1 MANTFFGL
9 TIASTGLT
17 ASNISINTT
26 AHNIANVNT
35 KGYTKQVAN
44 LQASSAIRVYNNY
57 GTVGTGVT
65 VASIDQLRSSY
76 YDTKYWNN
84 NSLTGQYASLK
95 NYTEIIEDYLDEF
108 NLKGFTDEYSTLF
121 NSLNSLGLNP
131 SNDSYINT
139 FINCADSMSQ
149 YFNTLSTNLSNLQ
162 RDTNAEVKTVVNK
175 INSISEQLASI
186 NKQIN
191 TIEFNGG
198 TANDLRD
205 TRAGLID
212 QLSAYANVDVSEKTY
227 ENGTSDYI
235 VKLNGQTL
243 VNCYEYNTLDCTPRE
258 TGQLRN
264 ASDIEG
270 LFDISWNNG
279 LPFNMY
285 GDSFKGSLKALIDVR
300 DGCCDSYEIVGMK
313 DASGNYLT
321 GPDGKVLNVID
332 MTETEYAGHV
342 AAGYSKSIYVEYES
356 TNNPSYKGIPY
367 YQSQLNKFAQTFSDS
382 FNKILSNGDW
392 GDNTPVDFF
401 TSKYGDSYVTAANM
415 SVNSAFIGNNKLLP
429 TTYDNAE
436 GASESQMFKDL
447 YALRNEKTI
456 NNTNFEGYLYS
467 IVTSISVDSSR
478 TQAFY
483 KNYANIGATIDNQR
497 TSVSGVDEDEEGV
510 DLVKFQNAYNL
521 SSKMISVMNE
531 IYNKL
536 INETGL

>member
-9 TIASTGLT
+9 TIASTGLN
-17 ASNISINTT
+17 ASNVSINTT

-108 NLKGFTDEYSTLF
+108 NLEGFTSEYTSLF
-121 NSLNSLGLNP
+121 TSLNSLTTN
-131 SNDSYINT
+131 SDSESYLNT
-139 FINCADSMSQ
+139 FINSADSISQ

-162 RDTNAEVKTVVNK
+162 RDSNAELKTVVNK
-175 INSISEQLASI
+175 INSISEQLASL

-205 TRAGLID
+205 TRANLVD
-212 QLSAYANVDVSEKTY
+212 QLSAYINVDVTETTY
-227 ENGTSDYI
+227 ENGTSDYK
-235 VKLNGQTL
+235 VRVNGQTL
-243 VNCYEYNTLDCTPRE
+243 VDCYDYNSLVCTPRE
-258 TGQLRN
+258 TGQRRN
-264 ASDIEG
+264 TSDIEG
-270 LFDISWNNG
+270 LYDISWDNG

-285 GDSFKGSLKALIDVR
+285 NDSLKGSLKALIDVR
-300 DGCCDSYEIVGMK
+300 DGCCDSYDIIGLK
-313 DASGNYLT
+313 DADGNYLK
-321 GPDGKVLNVID
+321 GDDGKVVNVND
-332 MTETEYAGHV
+332 LSDAEYQSYV
-342 AAGYSKSIYVEYES
+342 TAGYEKSEYILYES
-356 TNNPSYKGIPY
+356 NKNSDYKGIPY
-367 YQSQLNKFAQTFSDS
+367 YQSQLNNFAQTFANS
-382 FNKILSNGDW
+382 FNEILATGDW
-392 GDNTPVDFF
+392 GDATPVDFF
-401 TSKYGDSYVTAANM
+401 TSKYGESYITAASM
-415 SVNSAFIGNNKLLP
+415 SVNSAIIADNTLLP
-429 TTYDNAE
+429 TTYDDSV

-447 YALRNEKTI
+447 YALRSETTI
-456 NNTNFEGYLYS
+456 NNTTFEGYLYS

-478 TQAFY
+478 SQTFY

-536 INETGL
+536 INETGV